1 MARWIL
7 LGMTILGFGI
17 VFTTHNPTVLGIG
30 LLLGIIGFFG
40 FILALAADRIA
51 ANARPDAS
59 MASGQDIMA
68 MRKAIPARTAATPT
82 RAQATAPAA
91 PATARVP
98 PSDDST
104 QSR

>member
-17 VFTTHNPTVLGIG
+17 VFTTHNPTALGIG

-40 FILALAADRIA
+40 FIVALAADRIA
-51 ANARPDAS
+51 ANARPDAA

-68 MRKAIPARTAATPT
+68 MRKAIPAR
-82 RAQATAPAA
+82 PAA
-91 PATARVP
+91 APLRPQAAPPAAAATARVP
-98 PSDDST
+98 SNDDPAR
-104 QSR
+104 SR